1 MGVHQL
7 DHPDLQEAQDQ
18 LDHLETQ
25 DHLGHLDPLDQMD
38 HQDHWELQL
47 LHHHHLHH
55 AQQFVLRNVY
65 QLVHQPVVH
74 RRNIKNWNHNNYS
87 VVGTILALSATTS
100 CHGHYEVF
108 PKHSLT
114 ASVHRKTIFVQIF

>member
-18 LDHLETQ
+18 LD
-25 DHLGHLDPLDQMD
+25 HLDPLDQMD

-47 LHHHHLHH
+47 LHHHHLHHLHHHHH